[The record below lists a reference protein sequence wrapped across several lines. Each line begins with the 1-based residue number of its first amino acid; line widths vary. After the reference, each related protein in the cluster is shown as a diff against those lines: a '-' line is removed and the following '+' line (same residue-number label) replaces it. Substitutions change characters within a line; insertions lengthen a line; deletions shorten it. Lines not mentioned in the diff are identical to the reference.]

1 MSVGNACLVLL
12 WKKEMEDNMSQV
24 LFYIFFGIMAVI
36 GGGSSLFIV
45 ASMPAVFVWKVSQS
59 RRDYYACDVCC

>member
-12 WKKEMEDNMSQV
+12 WKKEMEDNMSQI

-45 ASMPAVFVWKVSQS
+45 AAMPAVFVWKVY
-59 RRDYYACDVCC
+59 RKLKYGYKITD